1 MTDSVRQSND
11 WAAVHRAPRKRPVP
25 GILLMFAVAAVAFI
39 SMECWW
45 RHLGHEPGIAD
56 DEALWS
62 HYRAKLERSDNAIA
76 VSGNSRVLGGIN
88 LDVLRKRMDGRDV
101 FQFGVAGAGPVAF
114 LQDLAESDVRP
125 FLLICGIDDIDL
137 SKANWSQMQS
147 YVDYYHKNYTLNAS
161 VNRIASLYV
170 QKGFVSCQMYLNLR
184 ATMRSLL
191 YHREFQQPNYMRI
204 NADRSVTYRF
214 DRLPKVDI
222 ERSVSNAAQYLQRQV
237 LRAGESGRI
246 PAWSNNLEYVH
257 ALTRRIRE
265 RGTRIVFVRMPTSGL
280 QRAAENELYP
290 RPLYWDVFARESP
303 ADRIVHFEDYP
314 ELDAFEC
321 SDTSHLNAD
330 DAIVFTGKLLDI
342 LASQPPGAPVR

>member
-1 MTDSVRQSND
+1 MAGLVLMLAVS
-11 WAAVHRAPRKRPVP
+11 AA
-25 GILLMFAVAAVAFI
+25 AFVSI
-39 SMECWW
+39 ECMW
-45 RHLGHEPGIAD
+45 RCLGHEPSVAD

-62 HYRAKLERSDNAIA
+62 HYRANLGRNGNAVA
-76 VSGNSRVLGGIN
+76 VAGNSRILGGLN
-88 LDVLRKRMDGRDV
+88 LDVLRRRMEGRDV

-114 LQDLAESDVRP
+114 LQDLVESDVRP

-161 VNRIASLYV
+161 VNRIAGLHV
-170 QKGFVSCQMYLNLR
+170 QRYFVSCQMYLNLR
-184 ATMRSLL
+184 ATIRSLL
-191 YHREFQQPNYMRI
+191 YHRELQQPNYMRI

-214 DRLPKVDI
+214 DRLPKADI
-222 ERSVSNAAQYLQRQV
+222 ERSVANAAQYLQRQV

-246 PAWSNNLEYVH
+246 PVWSNNLEYVH
-257 ALTRRIRE
+257 ALTRRLQE

-280 QRAAENELYP
+280 QRSAENDLFP
-290 RPLYWDVFARESP
+290 RQLYWDVFARESP
-303 ADRIVHFEDYP
+303 AEQIVHFEDYP

-330 DAIVFTGKLLDI
+330 DAIVFTEKLCDI
-342 LASQPPGAPVR
+342 LASHPPGAPVRK